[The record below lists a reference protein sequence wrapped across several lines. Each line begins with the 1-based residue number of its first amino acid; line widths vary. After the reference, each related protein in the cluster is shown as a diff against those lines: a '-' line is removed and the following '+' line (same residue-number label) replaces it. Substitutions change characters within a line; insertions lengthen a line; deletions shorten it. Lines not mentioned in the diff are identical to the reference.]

1 MEGIGEA
8 LVPGVD
14 DVVVAVDVT
23 GGRPVVDGRK
33 VAAVVEEPVVTA
45 G

>member
-1 MEGIGEA
+1 VEVIGEA

-14 DVVVAVDVT
+14 VVVVVDVT
-23 GGRPVVDGRK
+23 GGRPVVDGGK